1 MKTINLR
8 IWLPLL
14 IFAFTSSMI
23 IGLFFHHSHEHKL
36 NLFKQSQSFIQFNMA
51 RLQRLL
57 ESATETND
65 MVAYEFSAL
74 ATIPEIS
81 TFVLADEHGVIIK
94 SIHYDWVGK
103 NIADVYPYFSAKTFK
118 QVLLEKQE
126 QLITLQHPALIQAYY
141 PVQALRKNGE
151 LRSLQYDILV
161 LSYDLSQPLA
171 QLHYDTWTEGLAF
184 ITVSLLLSLLLIVI
198 INRLVTKPVAYLS
211 RQMIQFAK
219 TERPVQIHFTGKGE
233 LATLGQAFNQL
244 VTRLTLSKQLLLQQT
259 NLYQTLSQANQMM
272 ARAKDARGLLQEAC
286 QIIVAHD
293 GFICAQAT
301 LTQTDNSIV
310 VSADSSQLEPNPAI
324 QPPVPDNL
332 LDTTPLIINDIHNT
346 THSLPQLPAAPI
358 QSCAFFP
365 LTQFNKTIGQL
376 ALYSDQAHFFGSEIV
391 QLLQDLSLD
400 LSYALE
406 KIKLD
411 ELRQKIEYELRERE
425 KRLDITLN
433 SIGDAV
439 IVTDSKGRI
448 TRMNPVAESLT
459 GWHFSEAKGQ
469 PLTHVFHIINAIT
482 RRPAQNPVEKVIE
495 HGQIVGLANHTALI
509 AKNETEHQIADSA
522 APIKDD
528 NGSILGIILVFHD
541 VTEEYQLHQQIQNN
555 ADRFQHVHAISGA
568 YVWETD
574 ADGRITYIS
583 EQCYTIKGYRA
594 EQLIGRKLFE
604 HMPEDKKTQLKDI
617 LLNMAKHKQTKFS
630 LRIKNTL
637 PDGRVVWEQIRGGG
651 LFDDKQTLIGLRGA
665 GISIT
670 EQVEAEER
678 IKKLAFFDPL
688 THLPNRRMFLDR
700 LKNAVTAAMRHHK
713 FGAILF
719 IDLDHFKNLNDSLG
733 HDIGDELLKQIA
745 QCLRTQL
752 RGEDTAARL
761 GGDEFIILFTE
772 LGDTEDNAIAHA
784 HIVTK
789 KIQQALAKEF
799 YLKGHCYHLSLS
811 IGITLFPQPGT
822 EIHDLIKQAD
832 TALYRA
838 KDNGRNQYHFFSKE
852 MQEAADQRLT
862 IEKELHSALLQ
873 NQLRLYF
880 QPQVNQK
887 QQVIGTEAL
896 LRWHHPEKGILSPAA
911 FIDIA
916 EESSLILKI
925 GDWVLKT
932 AFQYR
937 QQWQQNGLLNDQQ
950 KLSINISPKQLRQ
963 DSFIPTVIK
972 LLEKYQLDGNLFIF
986 EITENVFLYD
996 LDAIIDKIN
1005 HLKDYGICF
1014 SIDDF
1019 GTGYSSLVYLKL
1031 LPIWELK
1038 IDRNFVKDIGHDTN
1052 DQAII
1057 ETIIAMAKHM
1067 QLQVIAEGVET
1078 DLQLSFLHQHGCFHY
1093 QGYYFSKPLPQND
1106 FEDFVRQSRNV

>member
-23 IGLFFHHSHEHKL
+23 IGLFFYHSHEHRL
-36 NLFKQSQSFIQFNMA
+36 NLLKQSQSFIQFNMA

-57 ESATETND
+57 ETATETND
-65 MVAYEFSAL
+65 MVAYEFSTL
-74 ATIPEIS
+74 ATIPEVS
-81 TFVLADEHGVIIK
+81 TFVLADEHGVIIE

-103 NIADVYPYFSAKTFK
+103 NIAEVYPYFSAETFK
-118 QVLLEKQE
+118 QVLQKKQA
-126 QLITLQHPALIQAYY
+126 QLITLQHPVLIQAYY
-141 PVQALRKNGE
+141 PVQAPSKNGE
-151 LRSLQYDILV
+151 LRSLKYGVLV

-171 QLHYDTWTEGLAF
+171 QLYYDSWNESLVF
-184 ITVSLLLSLLLIVI
+184 ISVSLLLSLLLIAI
-198 INRLVTKPVAYLS
+198 MNRLVTKPVDYLS

-219 TERPVQIHFTGKGE
+219 TEHPVQIHLTGKGE

-244 VTRLTLSKQLLLQQT
+244 VTRLTISKNLLLQQK

-272 ARAKDARGLLQEAC
+272 TRVNDARTLLQEAC

-293 GFICAQAT
+293 GFIFAQAT
-301 LTQTDNSIV
+301 LSQTDNSIV
-310 VSADSSQLEPNPAI
+310 VSAGSSQLDPSLVIQAPAPN
-324 QPPVPDNL
+324 NH
-332 LDTTPLIINDIHNT
+332 LDTTPLIINDVHNT
-346 THSLPQLPAAPI
+346 THALPQRPVAPV

-365 LTQFNKTIGQL
+365 LTQFNKTMGQL
-376 ALYSDQAHFFGSEIV
+376 ALYSDQPQFFGPEIV

-406 KIKLD
+406 KIQLE
-411 ELRQKIEYELRERE
+411 ELRQKIERDLRERE
-425 KRLDITLN
+425 KRLDVTLN

-439 IVTDSKGRI
+439 IVTDSKGQI

-469 PLTHVFHIINAIT
+469 PLTRVFHIINAIT
-482 RRPAQNPVEKVIE
+482 RKPAQNPVEKVME

-509 AKNETEHQIADSA
+509 AKDGTEYQIADSA

-555 ADRFQHVHAISGA
+555 ADRFQHVHAITGA

-583 EQCYTIKGYRA
+583 EQCHTIKGYRA

-604 HMPEDKKTQLKDI
+604 YMPEDKKTQLKDI

-630 LRIKNTL
+630 LRLKNTL

-651 LFDDKQTLIGLRGA
+651 LFDENQTLIGLRGA

-745 QCLRTQL
+745 QRLRTQL

-772 LGDTEDNAIAHA
+772 LGDTEDSAIAHA
-784 HIVTK
+784 HIVTE

-799 YLKGHCYHLSLS
+799 YLKDHSYHLTLS
-811 IGITLFPQPGT
+811 IGITLFPQPDT

-838 KDNGRNQYHFFSKE
+838 KAAGRNQYQFFSKE

-887 QQVIGTEAL
+887 QQVIGAEAL
-896 LRWHHPEKGILSPAA
+896 LRWHHPEKGVLSPAA

-937 QQWQQNGLLNDQQ
+937 QQWQQSGLLNEQQ

-963 DSFIPTVIK
+963 DSFIPTVIE

-996 LDAIIDKIN
+996 LDAIIHKIN
-1005 HLKDYGICF
+1005 HLRDYGIWF

-1019 GTGYSSLVYLKL
+1019 GTGYSSLAYLKL
-1031 LPIWELK
+1031 LPIRELK

-1078 DLQLSFLHQHGCFHY
+1078 DLQLTFLHQHGCFHY